1 MSSEGVN
8 SGIVGMAGNFGIGKD
23 GIWVLG
29 NCGNVGFGRIG
40 NAGVSKMWRA
50 ARLVVA
56 SDNARTKDRRKQ

>member
-1 MSSEGVN
+1 
-8 SGIVGMAGNFGIGKD
+8 MAGNFGIGKD